1 MRVVGRAGP
10 AGTLVCGAE
19 FSGEVGER
27 QTTNLTHRP
36 AAGGARESGAGAF
49 VCARECVYLCRALV
63 RCASRQCPSTSPPSS
78 STPSL
83 RPPSFPATLP
93 RPHGRKPSKSPGKQV
108 WGGGRGRTRQKGLGF
123 SPPWPSG
130 AWGAWDGA
138 SAKGGGSPEEP
149 ERPQRRRGE
158 EEPDHGVQ
166 VRRGPPLGDRG
177 GGRRRRGLGRAL
189 DPGGPGDNRLE
200 PRLPP
205 PPPRACPRPERPVW
219 GRSGLRQGPGLSVSF
234 SAGNRL
240 RVGLGA
246 GLGEDLFSMYNSS
259 V

>member
-10 AGTLVCGAE
+10 AGTRVRGAE
-19 FSGEVGER
+19 IPGEVGER
-27 QTTNLTHRP
+27 PTPNRTHRP
-36 AAGGARESGAGAF
+36 AAGGARESGGGAF
-49 VCARECVYLCRALV
+49 VCARECVYVCRALV
-63 RCASRQCPSTSPPSS
+63 RCASRQCPGASPPSF

-83 RPPSFPATLP
+83 RPRSFPAALP
-93 RPHGRKPSKSPGKQV
+93 HPHGRKPSKSPGKQV
-108 WGGGRGRTRQKGLGF
+108 WGGGRGRTRQRGPGV
-123 SPPWPSG
+123 SPPWPFRSLG
-130 AWGAWDGA
+130 GLGRRL
-138 SAKGGGSPEEP
+138 AKGGGGPEEP

-205 PPPRACPRPERPVW
+205 PPRACPRPERPVW

-246 GLGEDLFSMYNSS
+246 GLGEDLFSMYNLASE
-259 V
+259 